1 MSLSKSRLAWLA
13 YILVGL
19 IQVTSLALNIREVS
33 VPAQIVLM
41 PTLTLV
47 ALTAPRG
54 RLRTWTVVALF
65 FSFLGDMLPQVVA
78 EPWKLPLMLGSFFV
92 AHVAWVTGLWGV
104 RRESA
109 LWRRPWALLP
119 HVAIGVAM
127 VAWCWPGAGV
137 LAPAVAL
144 YALALLTTASLA
156 TALGRAGWFGGALF
170 ILSDGLIAARSFAG
184 FDLPQQDVAVMATYI
199 VAHGLLVLGV
209 IRFLRAR
216 RSRI

>member
-1 MSLSKSRLAWLA
+1 MSGSKPRLAWLA
-13 YILVGL
+13 YLLVGL
-19 IQVTSLALNIREVS
+19 IQVTALALNIREVS

-41 PTLTLV
+41 PTLALA

-54 RLRTWTVVALF
+54 RLRTWTLVALF

-78 EPWKLPLMLGSFFV
+78 ESWKLPLMLGSFFL
-92 AHVAWVTGLWGV
+92 AHVAWVTGFWGV
-104 RRESA
+104 RKESA
-109 LWRRPWALLP
+109 LWRRPWTVLP
-119 HVAIGVAM
+119 YLAIGVAM
-127 VAWCWPGAGV
+127 VVWCWPGAGV

-144 YALALLTTASLA
+144 YALALLSTATLA

-184 FDLPQQDVAVMATYI
+184 FGLPQQDVVVMATYI
-199 VAHGLLVLGV
+199 LAHGLLVLGM
-209 IRFLRAR
+209 IRFLQAR